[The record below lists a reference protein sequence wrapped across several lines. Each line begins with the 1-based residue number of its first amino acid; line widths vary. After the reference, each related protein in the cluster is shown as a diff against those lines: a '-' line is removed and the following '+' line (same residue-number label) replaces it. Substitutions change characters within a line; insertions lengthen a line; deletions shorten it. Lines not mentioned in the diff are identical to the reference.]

1 MESIPF
7 GFNNE
12 TKQNC
17 SAFLPSTIYYPL
29 STVFPM
35 SYEYK
40 NQKFQGP
47 LEKLLEIIEAKKLP
61 VSEISL
67 AEVTDDFLKYLE
79 QAEKIDFTM
88 LADFISVASKLILI
102 KSKSLLPDLT
112 LNEEEEADIKDLERR
127 LALYQE
133 FKAAKKNFETLWLS
147 KNVSHARQYL
157 GSLEMVKVFY
167 PGERVT
173 NDSLVGA
180 LARISDAV
188 RKLSEETKTIREKI
202 ISLEEKIKEVVAR
215 VKEAGETSLG
225 RLSEAKTKSEIIVI
239 FLAILHLAREQLV
252 RLEQGDNFS
261 DIMIRK
267 NESPASAG
275 TP

>member
-1 MESIPF
+1 MQSDDF
-7 GFNNE
+7 SQDFV
-12 TKQNC
+12 C
-17 SAFLPSTIYYPL
+17 RYLLPTTYYL
-29 STVFPM
+29 LLFM
-35 SYEYK
+35 SYEFK

-47 LEKLLEIIEAKKLP
+47 LEKLLEIIEAKKLS
-61 VSEISL
+61 VSEVSL

-102 KSKSLLPDLT
+102 KSKSLLPDLA

-180 LARISDAV
+180 LSRISDAV

-215 VKEAGETSLG
+215 VKDAGETSLG
-225 RLSEAKTKSEIIVI
+225 KLSEAKTKSEIIVI

-261 DIMIRK
+261 DIIVK
-267 NESPASAG
+267 NKDSES
-275 TP
+275 